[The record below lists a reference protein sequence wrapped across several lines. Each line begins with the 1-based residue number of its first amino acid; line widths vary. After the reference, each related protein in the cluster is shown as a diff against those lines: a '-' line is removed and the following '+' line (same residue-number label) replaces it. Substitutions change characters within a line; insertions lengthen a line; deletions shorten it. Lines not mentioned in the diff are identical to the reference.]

1 MADLKM
7 AKGSCLCGSVSY
19 QFQIAENV
27 FDVCHCSLCRKWTG
41 GPGFGVT
48 AIGALQFNAE
58 RAFCK
63 KE

>member
-41 GPGFGVT
+41 GPVT
-48 AIGALQFNAE
+48 FPRQRESFVISFVS
-58 RAFCK
+58 
-63 KE
+63 